1 MHQWRKWDSS
11 RVSQFNWHEQ
21 SWNPGIT
28 LLIFFPLYQS
38 HCPIKTNMPYFLY
51 NLFIWRL
58 KFEAIT
64 QPCWF
69 FWKGSLADLQC
80 IHLVNKYLLK
90 ASNICWKPII
100 WQTLFYLL
108 RIWQQTKNPLPQGYY
123 ILVQKA
129 DYMQINEQK
138 SSIFM

>member
-1 MHQWRKWDSS
+1 MKTKIWGYNSA
-11 RVSQFNWHEQ
+11 
-21 SWNPGIT
+21 
-28 LLIFFPLYQS
+28 LLI
-38 HCPIKTNMPYFLY
+38 
-51 NLFIWRL
+51 
-58 KFEAIT
+58 
-64 QPCWF
+64 
-69 FWKGSLADLQC
+69 
-80 IHLVNKYLLK
+80 LLEREFGRFTMYSFSEQIFVES
-90 ASNICWKPII
+90 SNICWKPII